1 MMILHKILR
10 ALFGKWAV
18 VLSHDE
24 YDVLI
29 KDYEYK
35 SDFERTLS
43 GMEHR
48 LHSCDNADEILE
60 ETLRTAVSSIRQ
72 TGRDSWISARIRQC
86 GLRTSG
92 TIPMHMI

>member
-1 MMILHKILR
+1 MLIKILR
-10 ALFGKWAV
+10 RLFGKWIV
-18 VLSHDE
+18 VLPHKE
-24 YDVLI
+24 YDALI

-60 ETLRTAVSSIRQ
+60 ETLRTACEFYQADWAGFLDISRSDNVVSIHLVQYR
-72 TGRDSWISARIRQC
+72 
-86 GLRTSG
+86 
-92 TIPMHMI
+92 

>member
-18 VLSHDE
+18 ILSHDE
-24 YDVLI
+24 YNALI

-43 GMEHR
+43 GM
-48 LHSCDNADEILE
+48 
-60 ETLRTAVSSIRQ
+60 
-72 TGRDSWISARIRQC
+72 
-86 GLRTSG
+86 
-92 TIPMHMI
+92 